1 MSTALLDRPAPRGRD
16 GSQPAQRIVDA
27 TLRCI
32 ARWGLAKTTF
42 DDIAREA
49 GCSRAT
55 VYRLFP
61 GGKDALIEAVAA
73 AEVARFFAALGA
85 RLDEADDLEAL
96 LVAGITEA
104 ARELQSHAALAFLL
118 AHEPEA
124 VLPHFAFRSGDAV
137 LATARVFAAPHLAR
151 FVPEG
156 DAPRA
161 AEWVARIVLSYASCP
176 ADGVDLADEE
186 SVRRLVRTFVLP
198 GLESQPQGRQ

>member
-1 MSTALLDRPAPRGRD
+1 MPTTVLERAAPAPTAPR
-16 GSQPAQRIVDA
+16 QRVIDA

-42 DDIAREA
+42 DDVAREA

-61 GGKDALIEAVAA
+61 GGKDALVEAVAA
-73 AEVARFFAALGA
+73 SEIGRFFAALDA
-85 RLDEADDLEAL
+85 RLHETETLEDL

-104 ARELQSHAALAFLL
+104 ARAIERHQALQFLL

-137 LATARVFAAPHLAR
+137 LATARAFAAPYLAR
-151 FVPEG
+151 HLPAGE
-156 DAPRA
+156 APQA
-161 AEWVARIVLSYASCP
+161 AEWVARIVLSYTSCP
-176 ADGVDLADEE
+176 ADTVDLADEA
-186 SVRRLVRTFVLP
+186 SVRRLVRSFVLP
-198 GLESQPQGRQ
+198 GLVSHQQGRA